1 MVDFQTRVSFNNIVP
16 CFIDPEHPVNIP
28 PQYGDDSDNYI
39 VNSNTLK
46 QILKDKQRYGYG
58 KHDGATDLNS
68 GDYFSTVISQPKNKF
83 KRQRFRL
90 PPASRSILK
99 NSACQIPID
108 HEYKDVYNEHDE
120 TKHDTSILGSNM
132 AQGRRKSYA
141 GMTDEEV
148 LALDKQFAHAS
159 LDLDSFSFTS
169 QLSKPSSY
177 YQSAST
183 STKTTYG
190 KTGYSREY
198 PTRPVVSLG
207 SYGLTMSHVGVDTP
221 KPVERYP
228 SVSVPESNAKK
239 EISRYLQRVNASVLE
254 STPRYRVILTVIS
267 GRKHTW
273 SSLDYILRDLVQDN
287 DHVVVVASLPVRESS
302 NKAKINSSIEN
313 RNDKGLYQAPKS
325 FDVDLEHTKAVCENI
340 QRYCLETL
348 RESHNPAKIRVSV
361 ELLNCKSS
369 KQCLKDMYKLYQPV
383 LTVLGIK
390 EYTQSRQ
397 NSYVF
402 GKKRTASV
410 TSVLGP
416 GLNGKYKVGDRSIMK
431 FSSFAIEKSPVPVIY
446 VKESSQE
453 DTKNGIVFKQPFE
466 DSKNDQSIEFA
477 NISALASDTYST
489 TPAISIDEDSL
500 DKNVS
505 PNSLFVQQLIKA
517 TEKGSYNTLQ
527 AISKRGSVLSENSE
541 VTDYSGAN
549 ISSSPGISRAVQFEF
564 DDMSPNVY
572 KVKSLLSGPITSSG
586 SGANSTN
593 EISRINTRLSIN
605 SDLDRRRSS
614 TNLNAASSN
623 ALKPRSK
630 SVGSSSSTA
639 STKKA
644 GFMKKLFG
652 AKKK

>member
-1 MVDFQTRVSFNNIVP
+1 M
-16 CFIDPEHPVNIP
+16 
-28 PQYGDDSDNYI
+28 
-39 VNSNTLK
+39 
-46 QILKDKQRYGYG
+46 
-58 KHDGATDLNS
+58 
-68 GDYFSTVISQPKNKF
+68 
-83 KRQRFRL
+83 
-90 PPASRSILK
+90 
-99 NSACQIPID
+99 
-108 HEYKDVYNEHDE
+108 
-120 TKHDTSILGSNM
+120 
-132 AQGRRKSYA
+132 
-141 GMTDEEV
+141 
-148 LALDKQFAHAS
+148 
-159 LDLDSFSFTS
+159 
-169 QLSKPSSY
+169 
-177 YQSAST
+177 
-183 STKTTYG
+183 
-190 KTGYSREY
+190 
-198 PTRPVVSLG
+198 
-207 SYGLTMSHVGVDTP
+207 
-221 KPVERYP
+221 
-228 SVSVPESNAKK
+228 
-239 EISRYLQRVNASVLE
+239 
-254 STPRYRVILTVIS
+254 
-267 GRKHTW
+267 
-273 SSLDYILRDLVQDN
+273 
-287 DHVVVVASLPVRESS
+287 VVVASLPVRESS

-652 AKKK
+652 AKRNSSGFT